1 MIKTPVENKFLPDD
15 KLCVNMAYSSQ
26 LIRNR
31 IPVMISGKERQAES
45 FRVAGKVEDD
55 RRYTV
60 EASIIKV
67 MKARKTIEISQLV
80 LEVTKLL
87 QLKFKPDT
95 VQIKQKIKMLIDRG
109 YIERDE
115 DEKRIFKYIA

>member
-1 MIKTPVENKFLPDD
+1 
-15 KLCVNMAYSSQ
+15 MAYSSQ

-95 VQIKQKIKMLIDRG
+95 VQIKQRIEMLIDRG

-115 DEKRIFKYIA
+115 DDKRIFKYIAWLNK

>member
-1 MIKTPVENKFLPDD
+1 
-15 KLCVNMAYSSQ
+15 MAYSSQ

-31 IPVMISGKERQAES
+31 ITVMISGKERQAES
-45 FRVAGKVEDD
+45 FRVAGKVKDD

-67 MKARKTIEISQLV
+67 MKAHKKIEISQLV

-115 DEKRIFKYIA
+115 DEKRIFKYIAWLNK